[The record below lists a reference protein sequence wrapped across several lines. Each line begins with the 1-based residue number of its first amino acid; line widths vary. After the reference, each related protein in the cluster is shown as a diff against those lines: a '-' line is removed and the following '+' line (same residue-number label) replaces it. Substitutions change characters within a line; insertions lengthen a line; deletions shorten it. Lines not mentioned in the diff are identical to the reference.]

1 MRVGLLL
8 PVLMLIGAVFG
19 LVLTSFAA
27 RRRGLI
33 ERRLEA
39 AVGGAPDSHVAGRQ
53 ALSIRLRQPGS
64 PKLHRA
70 ARLLHIPMDLPLA
83 HVVPPWAILSVGTG
97 LALATVWFG
106 HFGLSWVLSAL
117 AGVFVWI
124 VVVRGVFGWEM
135 ARYQGKLVRQ
145 LPDTVQLVVSATR
158 AGLPVAEAFKTIA
171 AESVSPTRE
180 EFRRVERE
188 MALGGAPDE
197 ALLSLHERTGVPE
210 YAILAVTIG
219 VQMRSGGRLVET
231 IENLAE
237 TVRDRLSIAA
247 RARALAGE
255 AKLSASIMCVLP
267 VLGALMMSVLKP
279 GQIDILFTD
288 PRGIRMFTFGV
299 GTLVLGIVTMR
310 QLIRGATRD

>member
-1 MRVGLLL
+1 MSVGLLL
-8 PVLMLIGAVFG
+8 SVLVLIGAVFG
-19 LVLTSFAA
+19 LVLTSFAV
-27 RRRGLI
+27 RRQRQI
-33 ERRLEA
+33 ERRLDD
-39 AVGGAPDSHVAGRQ
+39 AVGGAPVSHVGGRQ

-70 ARLLHIPMDLPLA
+70 GRLLSIPMDLPLA
-83 HVVPPWAILSVGTG
+83 HVVPPWAIFAIGTG
-97 LALATVWFG
+97 AALATAWFG
-106 HFGLSWVLSAL
+106 HFGLSWVLSVL

-124 VVVRGVFGWEM
+124 VLVRGAFGWEM
-135 ARYQGKLVRQ
+135 ARYQGKLVGQ

-158 AGLPVAEAFKTIA
+158 AGLPVAEAFRTIA
-171 AESVSPTRE
+171 GESVSPTRE
-180 EFRRVERE
+180 EFMRVERE

-197 ALLSLHERTGVPE
+197 ALLSLHERTGVAE

-255 AKLSASIMCVLP
+255 AKLSATIMCILP

-279 GQIDILFTD
+279 GQINILFTD
-288 PRGIRMFTFGV
+288 PRGVRMFTFGV
-299 GTLVLGIVTMR
+299 ITLVLGIVTMR